1 MPLVRVRILQ
11 GKTQLSAPTR
21 PFAAEA
27 SVQIV
32 VDEALKKAPDGFKLQ
47 SLDAYPNA
55 KEEPMMR
62 SELDLDFLD
71 KMTLAELQS
80 SDIGFFW
87 CAHGTTARTGPPT
100 TPSFSSSSST
110 FASAGGAASAGGSSS
125 SATLPNS
132 CLSLSVFRL
141 GVRSLRPG
149 CPLRP
154 LHPLRT

>member
-47 SLDAYPNA
+47 SGCSRSMRTRMPP

-87 CAHGTTARTGPPT
+87 CAHGTTASAHALQKGR
-100 TPSFSSSSST
+100 SF
-110 FASAGGAASAGGSSS
+110 A
-125 SATLPNS
+125 
-132 CLSLSVFRL
+132 
-141 GVRSLRPG
+141 
-149 CPLRP
+149 
-154 LHPLRT
+154 